1 MVAIP
6 LAPLSPAEQPLVVLP
21 SGSEASLTSLLPL
34 FVLPSGSEA
43 FLPKQQEIPR
53 VLAHP
58 RDDLRGFRPSA
69 IPF

>member
-21 SGSEASLTSLLPL
+21 SGSEA
-34 FVLPSGSEA
+34 
-43 FLPKQQEIPR
+43 FLPKQQE
-53 VLAHP
+53 VLQVLSHP
-58 RDDLRGFRPSA
+58 QDDLSGFRPSA